1 MQLLALCAYGIL
13 ASGAVGAAGVSWMAA
28 QFAARNGRTFEFT
41 DGLLFGSV
49 AGAFAVIPVALACIA
64 TGSADGRANIVGS
77 AIATVVFFGL
87 VEGAVVGALTWSA
100 IYRRGRSSRS
110 IARRRHN

>member
-28 QFAARNGRTFEFT
+28 QFAGRIRRTFEFT

-49 AGAFAVIPVALACIA
+49 AGAFAVVPVTVACIA
-64 TGSADGRANIVGS
+64 TGSTEGVANIAS
-77 AIATVVFFGL
+77 AIATVVLFGL
-87 VEGAVVGALTWSA
+87 VEGAVIGGLTWGV
-100 IYRRGRSSRS
+100 IYHRGRARRG
-110 IARRRHN
+110 IATRRHS

>member
-13 ASGAVGAAGVSWMAA
+13 ASAAVGAAGVSWMAA

-49 AGAFAVIPVALACIA
+49 AGAFAVVPVTLACIA
-64 TGSADGRANIVGS
+64 TGSTDGRANIVS
-77 AIATVVFFGL
+77 AIATVVLFGL
-87 VEGAVVGALTWSA
+87 VEGAVVGGLTWGVT
-100 IYRRGRSSRS
+100 YRRERSSRPP
-110 IARRRHN
+110 AVER

>member
-49 AGAFAVIPVALACIA
+49 AGAFAVVPVTLACLT
-64 TGSADGRANIVGS
+64 TGSTEGRGSIIS
-77 AIATVVFFGL
+77 AIATVVLFGL
-87 VEGAVVGALTWSA
+87 VEGAVVGGPTWSV
-100 IYRRGRSSRS
+100 IYRRERLGRG
-110 IARRRHN
+110 IPTRRHN